1 VLLHTC
7 PFPECVGARF
17 SSESMRMHF
26 VMTHDLPP
34 ERAAQLTAA
43 FVLRLVRQNPPPVYA
58 HESPADKGEPS
69 HMPEKWKKTECPA
82 CHTSNVS
89 KTGKVER
96 TVDEPTGPDELWMC
110 RECNLIFTFVNEA
123 TSDYATLR
131 FDLSDRDLMFVIAQ
145 LGLLRPK
152 YLCAAAWNAFTT
164 EKERRDATAETQGPI
179 VLSAA
184 TYEEL
189 PPEVKVRLRRRKP
202 QTSQ

>member
-1 VLLHTC
+1 
-7 PFPECVGARF
+7 
-17 SSESMRMHF
+17 MREP
-26 VMTHDLPP
+26 V
-34 ERAAQLTAA
+34 RKAQA
-43 FVLRLVRQNPPPVYA
+43 
-58 HESPADKGEPS
+58 
-69 HMPEKWKKTECPA
+69 ECPA
-82 CHTSNVS
+82 CHTNNVS

-131 FDLSDRDLMFVIAQ
+131 FDLSNGDLMFVIAQ

-152 YLCAAAWNAFTT
+152 YLYPPAWNAFTA
-164 EKERRDATAETQGPI
+164 EKQRRDATGETQGPI